1 MDSRKPGLT
10 HHADGEKRAADCIG
24 KGLPQEGR
32 DEEWTWGFG
41 SDWNASSIVD
51 ETSDL
56 RGKREERR

>member
-1 MDSRKPGLT
+1 MT

-41 SDWNASSIVD
+41 SDWDASSIVD